1 MDGAFNH
8 LFGHVGAAGILDG
21 ETEAGVEVWVRASFS
36 GGNANFPHQPRKEL
50 APLSVIGSLL
60 AFDLG
65 PLTMT
70 SHMAKVQNDFPLRI
84 FVA

>member
-1 MDGAFNH
+1 MDGAFND

-21 ETEAGVEVWVRASFS
+21 KTEAGVKVWVRASFS
-36 GGNANFPHQPRKEL
+36 GGNADFPHQPRKEL
-50 APLSVIGSLL
+50 ASLSVIGSLL

-70 SHMAKVQNDFPLRI
+70 SHMAKVQNGFPLRI